1 MRVTLE
7 FQPTGGNTAGYR
19 VPDEVVEQLGP
30 SRRPKVRVTVNG
42 FTFRTTIAPMGGEYW
57 LGVSRERRDEAG
69 IAAGETHELELEPDT
84 APREVEVPEDLA
96 AALAADPAAAAFWG
110 TLSYSNRRYHVEQV
124 TGAKKPETRA
134 KRIARSVELLR
145 EGRAR

>member
-7 FQPTGGNTAGYR
+7 LLPTGGTTAGYR
-19 VPDEVVEQLGP
+19 VPDGIVEQLGS
-30 SRRPKVRVTVNG
+30 SRRPKVTVTVNG

-57 LGVSRERRDEAG
+57 LGVSRERRAEAG
-69 IAAGETHELELEPDT
+69 IAAGETHELELELDT
-84 APREVEVPEDLA
+84 APREVDVPEDLA
-96 AALAADPAAAAFWG
+96 AALAADPAAAAFWE

-134 KRIARSVELLR
+134 KRVARSVELLR

>member
-7 FQPTGGNTAGYR
+7 LLPTGGTTAGYR
-19 VPDEVVEQLGP
+19 VPDGIVEQLGS
-30 SRRPKVRVTVNG
+30 SRRPKVTVTVNG

-57 LGVSRERRDEAG
+57 LGVSRERSDEAG
-69 IAAGETHELELEPDT
+69 IAAGETHELELELDT
-84 APREVEVPEDLA
+84 APREVDVPEDLA
-96 AALAADPAAAAFWG
+96 AALAADPAAAAFWE

-134 KRIARSVELLR
+134 KRVARSVELLR